1 MVPTGGSADRGRIDA
16 RYSDS
21 LGVTATGV
29 VSYDAFIINRSSYL
43 KPFGKPA
50 SIIHICFDEK
60 EDGLVNTR
68 HILSPVVAVSLAAS
82 LSLGTLVPTVALADS
97 DTLQAQVN
105 EAQSRLNELY
115 SEAEQ
120 RNYDLE
126 ATVGEL
132 NDTIKKLDKTTGEIK
147 QTQADLVV
155 ARQHLGQVVADAYK
169 AGEIDILQMLFEST
183 DFDDLVSRVMYA
195 NKVATYHANAIAE
208 VNELENSLKEKQ
220 ATYTEEKERQE
231 KLVEDQKALKE
242 ETDKAVDEAEAYY
255 NQLSDELK
263 AQIEIEQ
270 AAAALEAQKAN
281 EEAAARAAAQAER
294 EATAAAQVSDTTEDN
309 GGQTDAPAAQENDAS
324 DDTEVTTNDDTSDDV
339 EDDNSGSGSVS
350 TGYEA
355 PASVTPSSTGS
366 ASAMVS
372 QAYQAIGSA
381 YRWSGYVWTGD
392 PSTSAFTCSG
402 LVDFALGRPTNSSWP
417 TSLYAEV
424 EGAGG
429 IKTSIDQLNY
439 GDLVF
444 TGNGGIGHV
453 GIYVGGGQFLDSSYD
468 GVSVRAVNPGT
479 FIGGGSIF

>member
-1 MVPTGGSADRGRIDA
+1 MNS
-16 RYSDS
+16 
-21 LGVTATGV
+21 
-29 VSYDAFIINRSSYL
+29 
-43 KPFGKPA
+43 
-50 SIIHICFDEK
+50 
-60 EDGLVNTR
+60 R
-68 HILSPVVAVSLAAS
+68 HILSPVVTVSLAAS

-97 DTLQAQVN
+97 QTLQAQVN

-132 NDTIKKLDKTTGEIK
+132 NDTIKKLDKTTADIK
-147 QTQADLVV
+147 QTQADLAV

-169 AGEIDILQMLFEST
+169 AGEIDILQMLFESA

-208 VNELENSLKEKQ
+208 VNELENSLKDQ
-220 ATYTEEKERQE
+220 QTTYTEEKERQE

-263 AQIEIEQ
+263 AQIEIER
-270 AAAALEAQKAN
+270 AAAALEAQRAN

-294 EATAAAQVSDTTEDN
+294 EATAATQVSDTTEN
-309 GGQTDAPAAQENDAS
+309 NAETTSNENEGSTNSEETNSQDTTAN
-324 DDTEVTTNDDTSDDV
+324 DTEETTNTDDSSDDV
-339 EDDNSGSGSVS
+339 EEESSTSESVN

-366 ASAMVS
+366 AAAMVS